1 MLKSLGVSNTW
12 ENYVPQRFLSI
23 VFAAAQGKLFSINQA
38 KALCDLYQAKY
49 DFVLSAWEVFTIQGD
64 VGDLVD
70 TLLRI
75 VRDIKVDPAR
85 SSPGSNTNRVSP
97 SKSETEKTQFNTQK
111 AAMEAVSN
119 AKRELLKHSLDM
131 LIKQG
136 YTTVDRSNVLL
147 DRAVKGDALIEAAI
161 EQYSGDRNIAEFL
174 ETLTILANNTPES
187 LKLLMKG
194 IDPYENNDNS
204 ESEGDEEEEDEEG
217 EIN

>member
-1 MLKSLGVSNTW
+1 VSNTW

-38 KALCDLYQAKY
+38 KALCDLFQAKY

-75 VRDIKVDPAR
+75 VRDIKVDPAK
-85 SSPGSNTNRVSP
+85 SSPGSNKVSL
-97 SKSETEKTQFNTQK
+97 SKNETEKSQFNTQK
-111 AAMEAVSN
+111 EAMEAVSN

-187 LKLLMKG
+187 LELLMKG
-194 IDPYENNDNS
+194 INPYENNDNS
-204 ESEGDEEEEDEEG
+204 ESEDDDDDDDEEEDGEEG

>member
-1 MLKSLGVSNTW
+1 MSNTW

-38 KALCDLYQAKY
+38 KALCDLFQAKY

-75 VRDIKVDPAR
+75 VRDIKVDPAK
-85 SSPGSNTNRVSP
+85 SSPGSNKVSL
-97 SKSETEKTQFNTQK
+97 SKNETEKSQFNTQK
-111 AAMEAVSN
+111 EAMEAVSN

-187 LKLLMKG
+187 LELLMKG
-194 IDPYENNDNS
+194 INPYENNDNS
-204 ESEGDEEEEDEEG
+204 ESEDDDDDDDEEEDGEEG

>member
-1 MLKSLGVSNTW
+1 MSNTW

-38 KALCDLYQAKY
+38 KALCDLFQAKY

-75 VRDIKVDPAR
+75 VRDIKVDPAK
-85 SSPGSNTNRVSP
+85 SSPGSNKVSL
-97 SKSETEKTQFNTQK
+97 SKNETEKSQFNTQK
-111 AAMEAVSN
+111 EAMEAVTN

-187 LKLLMKG
+187 LELLMKG
-194 IDPYENNDNS
+194 INPYENNDNS
-204 ESEGDEEEEDEEG
+204 ESEDDDDDDEEEDGEEG